1 VRPRRQV
8 VDSILA
14 FWAKV
19 DRAPDDGC
27 WEWTGSRDVTGYG
40 IVRLDGRLHKAHR
53 VAWML
58 ANGQQPGLRLRH
70 VCGNVNCVRPDH
82 LASRSGSSASNQSAQ
97 ARTAST

>member
-1 VRPRRQV
+1 MRPRRQV

-19 DRAPDDGC
+19 DRRPEDGC

-40 IVRLDGRLHKAHR
+40 IVRLDGQLHKAHR

-58 ANGQQPGLRLRH
+58 ANGREPGVRLQHR
-70 VCGNVNCVRPDH
+70 CRNAACVRPGH
-82 LASRSGSSASNQSAQ
+82 LDVAGSRRRAAEPQ
-97 ARTAST
+97 R